1 MVIYKG
7 GKSQF
12 DLYKAAEA
20 QEPLMNDADDMGQLI
35 AKEKDWSNIHSL
47 DRAYKKDGEETPIGG
62 DGIAKGLR
70 KENEK

>member
-20 QEPLMNDADDMGQLI
+20 QEPDMNEANALGQVI
-35 AKEKDWSNIHSL
+35 AKEKKWSNIHLL
-47 DRAYKKDGEETPIGG
+47 DQAYKEEGEETPIGG

>member
-20 QEPLMNDADDMGQLI
+20 QDPLMNDADDMGKLI
-35 AKEKDWSNIHSL
+35 AKEKDWSNIHFL
-47 DRAYKKDGEETPIGG
+47 DRSYKKDGEETPIGG
-62 DGIAKGLR
+62 DGIAIGLR